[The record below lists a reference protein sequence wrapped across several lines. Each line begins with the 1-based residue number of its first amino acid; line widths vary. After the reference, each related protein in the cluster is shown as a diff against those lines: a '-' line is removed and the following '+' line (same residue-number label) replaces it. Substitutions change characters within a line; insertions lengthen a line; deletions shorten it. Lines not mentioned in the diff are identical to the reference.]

1 MIRIAIADD
10 HAVVREGIRRMLDG
24 APDFEVVAE
33 AANGSELLDRI
44 GSAPV
49 DVAVVDFAMP
59 DGGIE
64 LIGKLRQ
71 ARPEIRTLVFSVH
84 PEDQYAVRCLRA
96 GANGYLPKD
105 SLVDHLEQAVTTVA
119 SGRTFIGPGVAEL
132 LADRVAVGRA
142 ALTHERL
149 STREYDVFI
158 RLAEGE
164 GVVEIADRLGLSVK
178 SVSTYRSRV
187 LEKLGLR
194 RNADLTAT
202 RWSTASSSRD
212 ESGSVRRNRHSPG
225 AAGAASPPV
234 FA

>member
-1 MIRIAIADD
+1 
-10 HAVVREGIRRMLDG
+10 
-24 APDFEVVAE
+24 
-33 AANGSELLDRI
+33 
-44 GSAPV
+44 
-49 DVAVVDFAMP
+49 MP
-59 DGGIE
+59 QLESTVGG
-64 LIGKLRQ
+64 R
-71 ARPEIRTLVFSVH
+71 
-84 PEDQYAVRCLRA
+84 AVRCLRA

-194 RNADLTAT
+194 RNADLTRYAV
-202 RWSTASSSRD
+202 
-212 ESGSVRRNRHSPG
+212 EHGLVE
-225 AAGAASPPV
+225 
-234 FA
+234 